1 MIGYN
6 FGLGYMPGPFCFGAS
21 SSVARLLLLEGSCQ
35 MRSAAGRVFSPRPPL
50 AQLDRATA
58 F

>member
-6 FGLGYMPGPFCFGAS
+6 FGLGFMPGPFCFGAS
-21 SSVARLLLLEGSCQ
+21 RMVVLSLLDAQCQ
-35 MRSAAGRVFSPRPPL
+35 MQPAPSRVFSPRPPL